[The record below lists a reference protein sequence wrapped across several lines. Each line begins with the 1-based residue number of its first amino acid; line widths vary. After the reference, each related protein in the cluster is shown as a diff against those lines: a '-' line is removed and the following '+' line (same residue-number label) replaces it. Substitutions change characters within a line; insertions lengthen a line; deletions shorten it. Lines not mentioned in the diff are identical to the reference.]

1 MKGVRANRTGY
12 TGPCFRIQRML
23 ILKTLVFMSSDTH
36 AKPEDISA
44 PEDNIKPLDYQE
56 QFQVTNNSVQCVW
69 SLIGILKG
77 RHVSSKFIE

>member
-1 MKGVRANRTGY
+1 
-12 TGPCFRIQRML
+12 
-23 ILKTLVFMSSDTH
+23 MSSDTH